1 MPKKVVVPAHED
13 WDESLQ
19 RFVGIDRDYE
29 ITLEH
34 SLVSISKWE
43 QKWHKA
49 FLSDKKKT
57 YAETCDY
64 IRCMCLDEDVPDEVF
79 INIPSDIVEEI
90 NDYIQ
95 DPATATWF
103 SEDPFAAE
111 GSGKSKSKKE
121 VITNEIVYYWMVE
134 LNIPESYQYWHF
146 NRLMT
151 LIKVIN
157 VKREENDPN
166 SKKKLSKNDILARN
180 AKLNAA
186 RRKAMHSK
194 G

>member
-13 WDESLQ
+13 WDENLQ
-19 RFVGIDRDYE
+19 KFVGIDKDYE

-49 FLSDKKKT
+49 FLSDNKKT
-57 YAETCDY
+57 YEETCDY
-64 IRCMCLDEDVPDEVF
+64 IRCMCLDEDVPDVVF
-79 INIPSDIVEEI
+79 MNIPSDVVDEVNE
-90 NDYIQ
+90 YIQ
-95 DPATATWF
+95 DSATATWF
-103 SEDPFAAE
+103 SEDPME
-111 GSGKSKSKKE
+111 GNGSGKSRSKKE
-121 VITNEIVYYWMVE
+121 VITSEIVYYWMVE

-157 VKREENDPN
+157 IKREEADPN
-166 SKKKLSKNDILARN
+166 SKKKMSRNDILARN

>member
-1 MPKKVVVPAHED
+1 MPKTVIVPKHED
-13 WDESLQ
+13 WDDHLQ
-19 RFVGIDRDYE
+19 RFVGTDRDYRLE
-29 ITLEH
+29 LEH

-43 QKWHKA
+43 QKWHKP
-49 FLSDKKKT
+49 FLSDDEKT
-57 YAETCDY
+57 YEETCDY
-64 IRCMCLDEDVPDEVF
+64 IRCMCLNDEEIPEDVFMTLPASTVAEV
-79 INIPSDIVEEI
+79 NE
-90 NDYIQ
+90 YIQ

-103 SEDPFAAE
+103 SDAKEVT
-111 GSGKSKSKKE
+111 GKSRRKE
-121 VITNEIVYYWMVE
+121 IVTSEVVYYWMVE

-166 SKKKLSKNDILARN
+166 SKKKMSRNELLSQNAR
-180 AKLNAA
+180 LNAA